1 MRHGTAPRRPLPLS
15 VALFV
20 ALGAAACG
28 HRGADDPAL
37 RALARILQPGDRVVL
52 ARTLDPD
59 ADDRFVAVV
68 RTAAGKQELRLYERT
83 GGRRDYVLA
92 HKEQQGDE
100 FHNLVLEDVDG
111 DGREEIVTTWTGGH
125 LELLDVIAR
134 GADGSYRSLFQ
145 NAGQEI
151 ERRYGQ
157 GGVVEFWITS
167 RTYQE
172 QAGQPPTYD
181 TVVYRWDGKKF
192 SEVPKKR

>member
-1 MRHGTAPRRPLPLS
+1 MTHGTAPLRALPLS
-15 VALFV
+15 AVLFV
-20 ALGAAACG
+20 ALAAAACG
-28 HRGADDPAL
+28 RRGADDPAL
-37 RALARILQPGDRVVL
+37 QTLDRALLPGERLVL
-52 ARTLDPD
+52 TRSLDPS

-68 RTAAGKQELRLYERT
+68 RTAAGKPELRVYQRA

-111 DGREEIVTTWTGGH
+111 DGQEEMVTTWTGGH

-134 GADGSYRSLFQ
+134 GADGTYRSLFQ

-151 ERRYGQ
+151 ERRYGP

-172 QAGQPPTYD
+172 QAGQTPTYD
-181 TVVYRWDGKKF
+181 TQVYRWDGKKF
-192 SEVPKKR
+192 SEVPKR